1 MENQS
6 QSELGAADKKREEE
20 EAEQLELEENE
31 PLDYSKVDVTPARK
45 KPRDYRSGSNFLSRL
60 LFMYACL
67 STFIAY

>member
-6 QSELGAADKKREEE
+6 QSELSAADKKRE

-31 PLDYSKVDVTPARK
+31 LLDYSKVDVTPARK

-60 LFMYACL
+60 LFMYAYL
-67 STFIAY
+67 PLLHTS